1 MKIKPKIVASYTDFQ
16 ISLFSNNVMNWYNA
30 FFIQTNRL
38 LETEEER
45 KKAIADKEEL
55 MPDQVEKYLWLTTLH
70 HTVDGIRTLKA
81 ILDYRDDHRLEQFC
95 DSLVGDGFADK
106 VDACRNANEHF
117 DEYLCGQGH
126 FMEEFECDLSV
137 PEDRTIRSNQ
147 HWTVIFGDKWF
158 IGGLDVLET
167 VEHMK
172 IYATKI
178 ISCLKKITDEYWM
191 KGLQQ

>member
-1 MKIKPKIVASYTDFQ
+1 MKIKPKIIESYTNSQ
-16 ISLFSNNVMNWYNA
+16 ISLFSNNVMNWYSA

-38 LETEEER
+38 LETEEEG
-45 KKAIADKEEL
+45 KKDTADKEER

-70 HTVDGIRTLKA
+70 HTVDGIQTLKA
-81 ILDYRDDHRLEQFC
+81 ILDYRDDHRLDQFC
-95 DSLVGDGFADK
+95 DSIVGDGFADK

-126 FMEEFECDLSV
+126 FMKEFECDLSL
-137 PEDRTIRSNQ
+137 PEGRMIHSNQ
-147 HWTVIFGDKWF
+147 HWTVIIGDKWF

-172 IYATKI
+172 TYETEI
-178 ISCLKKITDEYWM
+178 ISCLKNITDEYWM